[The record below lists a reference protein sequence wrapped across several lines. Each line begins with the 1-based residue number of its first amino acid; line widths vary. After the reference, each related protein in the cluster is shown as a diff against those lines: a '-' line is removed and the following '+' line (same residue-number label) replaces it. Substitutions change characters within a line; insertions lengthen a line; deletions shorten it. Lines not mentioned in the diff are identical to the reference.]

1 VNLAFLQDFAP
12 IGLLVLG
19 AAVCS
24 WLDLRQDRG
33 GWGGGSPSRWVAL
46 GTLLLAFLASIGFW
60 HSSFGPTPPDVEHG
74 SFLIDRFA
82 LFFYAAGLAAAGAV
96 IVCGADAEVEVA
108 PHTGVYHALLLMA
121 TAGVLFTAS
130 AADLISLAVGLAL
143 TSLPLAIA
151 QGLSKTNLTALRTAT
166 RSLTIT
172 GALLLM
178 FLGGEAILAGVGGTT
193 TLSAIVR
200 QTLPVDPLLALASIL
215 LVLGAVGQMGVF
227 PFGAWRATELVRA
240 PLGAA
245 TARTALVALA
255 ALAALLRLLPGALG
269 AIPQVWAV
277 SVSVLAA
284 ITLLVAPI
292 LALRQRRLLA
302 AIQHLLVA
310 QLAFCLLDLLDLS
323 RPATASLLFL
333 LLTLVP
339 LAAATLGLFGALRA
353 AGEEDTRAALR
364 GLWARTPG
372 LAGMLAL
379 LLVAA
384 AGLPPLAGFFA
395 RVFSV
400 EAALRAGFGWLALL
414 ALVSAVAGVVVAYR
428 WVMVIFDARVD
439 GPELVLPGRVALV
452 GVLLCGLS
460 FLGFVVFLGPLVGI
474 ATRAALPPL
483 FGP

>member
-1 VNLAFLQDFAP
+1 MNLAFLQDFAP

-19 AAVCS
+19 AAACS
-24 WLDLRQDRG
+24 WLDLRPDRG
-33 GWGGGSPSRWVAL
+33 GWGGSSSSRWVAL
-46 GTLLLAFLASIGFW
+46 GALLLAFLASIGFW

-96 IVCGADAEVEVA
+96 VLCGADAEVEVA
-108 PHTGVYHALLLMA
+108 PHTGVYHALLLVA

-130 AADLISLAVGLAL
+130 AADLISLVVGLAL
-143 TSLPLAIA
+143 TSLPLAVA

-166 RSLTIT
+166 RSLTIA
-172 GALLLM
+172 GSLLLT
-178 FLGGEAILAGVGGTT
+178 FLGGEVILAGLSGTT

-200 QTLPVDPLLALASIL
+200 QTLPVDPLMALASIL
-215 LVLGAVGQMGVF
+215 LVVGAVGQLGVF
-227 PFGAWRATELVRA
+227 PFSAWRAAELRLA

-245 TARTALVALA
+245 SARTALLALA

-269 AIPQVWAV
+269 AVPQDWTV
-277 SVSVLAA
+277 SVAVVAA
-284 ITLLVAPI
+284 ITLVVAPL

-302 AIQHLLVA
+302 AVQHLLVA

-323 RPATASLLFL
+323 RSGTASLLFL

-339 LAAATLGLFGALRA
+339 LAAATLGLFGALRG
-353 AGEEDTRAALR
+353 AGEEDTRASLR

-379 LLVAA
+379 LLVAT

-395 RVFSV
+395 RIFSV
-400 EAALRAGFGWLALL
+400 EAALRTGFGWLALL
-414 ALVSAVAGVVVAYR
+414 ALVSAVLGALVAYR
-428 WVMVIFDARVD
+428 WVMVIFDPRAD
-439 GPELVLPGRVALV
+439 GPELVLPGRAALV
-452 GVLLCGLS
+452 GVVLCGLS

-474 ATRAALPPL
+474 ATRAAVPPL